1 MREKSILTKKYDELT
16 SILNQTHLDIK
27 QKEET
32 IEGMRS
38 GIDKLR
44 LSKMKLKELLVLK
57 ISSMLEIDLLSYFLI
72 RIWFFNLIKIIIKR
86 RVVGNFRFDIL

>member
-1 MREKSILTKKYDELT
+1 MREKSLLTKKYDELT

-44 LSKMKLKELLVLK
+44 LSKMKLKELKHHLK
-57 ISSMLEIDLLSYFLI
+57 VMRSNETHLL
-72 RIWFFNLIKIIIKR
+72 
-86 RVVGNFRFDIL
+86 